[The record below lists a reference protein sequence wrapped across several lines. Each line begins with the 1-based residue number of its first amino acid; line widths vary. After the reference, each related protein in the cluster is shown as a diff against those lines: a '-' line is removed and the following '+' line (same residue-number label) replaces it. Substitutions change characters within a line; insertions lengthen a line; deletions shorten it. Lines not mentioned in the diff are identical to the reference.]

1 MRDYAHEIHH
11 HDEHFCFKTCAV
23 KCRLLSSLVDDVQ
36 LPRIHHGYFRNF
48 NFHGKILLYNILEVK
63 MLIVL
68 ISFFFYIFCNN
79 RVSKNIGVFHNNVLL
94 F

>member
-68 ISFFFYIFCNN
+68 ISFFLYF
-79 RVSKNIGVFHNNVLL
+79 L
-94 F
+94 